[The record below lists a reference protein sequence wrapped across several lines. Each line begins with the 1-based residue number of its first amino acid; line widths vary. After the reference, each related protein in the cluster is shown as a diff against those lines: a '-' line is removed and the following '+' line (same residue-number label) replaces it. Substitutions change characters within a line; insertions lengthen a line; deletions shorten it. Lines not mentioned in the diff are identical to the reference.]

1 MSNVEQIEQAGGN
14 IQTPAISKHYANT
27 KYVMTWHNYPK
38 DAFEQIELK
47 LCPLCKLYV
56 FGEEYGKSGKTK
68 HIQGAFILKG
78 NKMRATAIQN
88 LFGVKFYLAGMK
100 GTFEQQN
107 YCVKEGNFILTN
119 HIFKKPKR
127 VKNFLKDEQLNAWE
141 LKIVNLCDN
150 VIPNDRDIYWFWS
163 RAGNLGKT
171 TFAKYLHNK
180 YDACVIG
187 GKSADSKNCIASYI
201 ENSTDKRAPEIVICP
216 IPRSYGKEFISYEAI
231 EMIKDMFFYSGKYEG
246 GQVNDNPPH
255 LFVFGNHTPDWS
267 RMSGDRWKVFE
278 IIDNKGN
285 YEETPIGYEYESSE
299 SDEEDY

>member
-1 MSNVEQIEQAGGN
+1 MSDVEQIEQTGGN
-14 IQTPAISKHYANT
+14 IQTPVLSKHYANT
-27 KYVMTWHNYPK
+27 KYVMTWHNYPE

-78 NKMRATAIQN
+78 RKMRATAIQN

-119 HIFKKPKR
+119 HNFKPPKR
-127 VKNFLKDEQLNAWE
+127 TKLFLSDEQLNAWE

-150 VIPNDRDIYWFWS
+150 VVPNDRDIYWFWS

-255 LFVFGNHTPDWS
+255 LFVFGNHTPEWS
-267 RMSGDRWKVFE
+267 KMSGDRWKVFE
-278 IIDNKGN
+278 IIDDKGN
-285 YEETPIGYEYESSE
+285 YEETPKGFDFE
-299 SDEEDY
+299 SDSDDEY